1 MNAATVG
8 WYLLFCVLSTR
19 LPPPTS
25 WLVFFRVRSN
35 NVSIFFEIIE
45 LVNLPV
51 VLILLV
57 TEGDMK
63 ELMASGRGVYFLVGV
78 NFVIFD
84 VNDAYV
90 FS

>member
-1 MNAATVG
+1 M
-8 WYLLFCVLSTR
+8 
-19 LPPPTS
+19 
-25 WLVFFRVRSN
+25 FFRVCNS

-51 VLILLV
+51 VLTRLV
-57 TEGDMK
+57 TKGGRK

-84 VNDAYV
+84 VDDAYV

>member
-1 MNAATVG
+1 M
-8 WYLLFCVLSTR
+8 
-19 LPPPTS
+19 
-25 WLVFFRVRSN
+25 
-35 NVSIFFEIIE
+35 IE

-78 NFVIFD
+78 NFVVCD
-84 VNDAYV
+84 VNDVYV
-90 FS
+90 FSWEVCFVVFVGGMFFLVILLLVVCNGLNIL